1 MDFVQESETLLSNT
15 IFENVTKYSHEEYQ
29 YLNLIE
35 NILENGHC
43 EKGRNGNTK
52 SIFGGSMRFSLNDGA
67 IPIITTKKTAWKT
80 CMKELLWFI
89 RGDTNTKHLQ
99 EQNVH
104 IWDDNSSRHF
114 LDSQGLTLYPEGM
127 IGPSYGYQWRFFGAN
142 YNCFT
147 GQPITTDRPYH
158 GIDQLQHIIGQLKNP
173 ETRTSRRL
181 VMSAW
186 NPKQMHE
193 MALPPC
199 HILCQFNVHDG
210 NKLSCSMYQRS
221 VDVGLGQPFNI
232 ASYSLLT
239 HILAKHCDLVAD
251 EFVYFFGNAHIYE
264 EHIDQIKEQINR
276 APYKFPTIDIKNKHD
291 NINDYNVD
299 DFELHNYKHHA
310 AIKMKMIA

>member
-1 MDFVQESETLLSNT
+1 MEFLQQHETTLSAS
-15 IFENVTKYSHEEYQ
+15 IFENMQKSSHEEYQ
-29 YLNLIE
+29 YLELVK
-35 NILENGHC
+35 NILANGNW
-43 EKGRNGNTK
+43 EQGRNGKTQ
-52 SIFGGSMRFSLNDGA
+52 SIFGGSMRFSLNDGTV
-67 IPIITTKKTAWKT
+67 PVLTTKKTAWKT
-80 CMKELLWFI
+80 CLKELFWFI
-89 RGDTNTKHLQ
+89 SGDTNTKHLQ

-104 IWDDNSSRHF
+104 IWDDNSSRDF

-147 GQPITTDRPYH
+147 GKPITNDRPYH
-158 GIDQLQHIIGQLKNP
+158 GIDQLQEIIEQLKNP
-173 ETRTSRRL
+173 ETRNSRRL

-193 MALPPC
+193 VALPPC

-221 VDVGLGQPFNI
+221 VDVGLGLPFNI
-232 ASYSLLT
+232 AGYSFLT
-239 HILAKHCDLVAD
+239 HILAKHCDLVAH

-264 EHIDQIKEQINR
+264 EHIDQMKEQLTR
-276 APYKFPTIDIKNKHD
+276 EPYEFPTIHIKHKHA
-291 NINDYNVD
+291 NINDYKID
-299 DFELHNYKHHA
+299 DFELYNYKHHA